1 MIQENI
7 DLSVK
12 KNTNNILVIDKTNFF
27 KFKLTQKDR
36 RLLKK
41 KFGEK
46 GYKMF
51 LYLNNMGMFSVTD
64 SFDLDIIHHM
74 LINCKDKD

>member
-1 MIQENI
+1 MDNK
-7 DLSVK
+7 V
-12 KNTNNILVIDKTNFF
+12 LVIDDTNFF

-46 GYKMF
+46 GYQMF
-51 LYLNNMGMFSVTD
+51 LWLNSMGYFSEIDTMD
-64 SFDLDIIHHM
+64 CIIIHHM
-74 LINCKDKD
+74 LLNCKNKD

>member
-1 MIQENI
+1 MTHKNI
-7 DLSVK
+7 DLSIK
-12 KNTNNILVIDKTNFF
+12 KNTDNILVIDKTNFF
-27 KFKLTQKDR
+27 YFKLTQKDR

-51 LYLNNMGMFSVTD
+51 LYLNNMGIFSVTD
-64 SFDLDIIHHM
+64 SFYIDIIHHM
-74 LINCKDKD
+74 LCKYKD

>member
-1 MIQENI
+1 MDN
-7 DLSVK
+7 K
-12 KNTNNILVIDKTNFF
+12 KVLVIDDTNFF

-46 GYKMF
+46 GYQMF
-51 LYLNNMGMFSVTD
+51 LWLNSMGYFSEINAMD
-64 SFDLDIIHHM
+64 CEIIHHM
-74 LINCKDKD
+74 LLNCKI

>member
-1 MIQENI
+1 MDNK
-7 DLSVK
+7 V
-12 KNTNNILVIDKTNFF
+12 LVIDDTNFF

-46 GYKMF
+46 GYQMF
-51 LYLNNMGMFSVTD
+51 LLLNSMGYFSEINAID
-64 SFDLDIIHHM
+64 SEIIHHM
-74 LINCKDKD
+74 LLNCKI

>member
-1 MIQENI
+1 MAQENI
-7 DLSVK
+7 DLSIN
-12 KNTNNILVIDKTNFF
+12 KNSNNILVIDKTNFF

-41 KFGEK
+41 KFGGK

-51 LYLNNMGMFSVTD
+51 LYLNNMGMFSVID